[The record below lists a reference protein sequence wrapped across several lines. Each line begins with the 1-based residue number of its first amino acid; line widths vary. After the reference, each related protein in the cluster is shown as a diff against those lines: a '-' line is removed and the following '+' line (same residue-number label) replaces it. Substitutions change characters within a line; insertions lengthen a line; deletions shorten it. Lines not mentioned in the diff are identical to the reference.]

1 MGAVAPGDGVV
12 VAGLVAQLLADALRT
27 HRQVH
32 QIDDDAVSEERDLLA
47 KVVV

>member
-12 VAGLVAQLLADALRT
+12 VASLVAQLLADALRT

-47 KVVV
+47 KVV